1 MHQLIVKSAVISSN
15 NLPRVNR
22 VLCYMET
29 HYMDTQVLIPTTNN
43 TTRQMIPMCNLA
55 LLLCHSYIV
64 AVEE

>member
-29 HYMDTQVLIPTTNN
+29 HYMDTLTTNN